1 MTGMSSMSPFTGS
14 GFRSGKARSSER
26 RCWDCR
32 KPMDTTT
39 RLVRCGHCH
48 DRRMATIAERRA
60 ASDVTPLVDD
70 RVVNEVCDNCGSPLV
85 VVRSRAGRFCTSECA
100 EAFELS

>member
-14 GFRSGKARSSER
+14 GFRATKPRPKGR

-60 ASDVTPLVDD
+60 QETTP
-70 RVVNEVCDNCGSPLV
+70 
-85 VVRSRAGRFCTSECA
+85 
-100 EAFELS
+100 

>member
-14 GFRSGKARSSER
+14 GFRATKPRPKER

-39 RLVRCGHCH
+39 KLVRCGHCH
-48 DRRMATIAERRA
+48 DHRMAAIAERRA
-60 ASDVTPLVDD
+60 ASLDVTPDVHTD
-70 RVVNEVCDNCGSPLV
+70 
-85 VVRSRAGRFCTSECA
+85 
-100 EAFELS
+100 

>member
-14 GFRSGKARSSER
+14 GFRATKPRPKER

-39 RLVRCGHCH
+39 KLVRCGHCH
-48 DRRMATIAERRA
+48 DQRMAEVRERRA
-60 ASDVTPLVDD
+60 SLS
-70 RVVNEVCDNCGSPLV
+70 SP
-85 VVRSRAGRFCTSECA
+85 GRTMSLPEQDPTDEEPA
-100 EAFELS
+100 R

>member
-14 GFRSGKARSSER
+14 GFRATKPRPKER

-48 DRRMATIAERRA
+48 DQRMRAIRDARDER
-60 ASDVTPLVDD
+60 ASLS
-70 RVVNEVCDNCGSPLV
+70 SP
-85 VVRSRAGRFCTSECA
+85 GRTMSLPEQDPTDEEPA
-100 EAFELS
+100 R

>member
-48 DRRMATIAERRA
+48 DRRMATIAERRGG
-60 ASDVTPLVDD
+60 SDVTPPAHTDGCPPTTTTTKEP
-70 RVVNEVCDNCGSPLV
+70 RP
-85 VVRSRAGRFCTSECA
+85 
-100 EAFELS
+100 

>member
-14 GFRSGKARSSER
+14 GFRTGKARSSER

-48 DRRMATIAERRA
+48 DHRMAEVRERRA
-60 ASDVTPLVDD
+60 GSAVTPDVHTDVGT
-70 RVVNEVCDNCGSPLV
+70 RQPAPIEV
-85 VVRSRAGRFCTSECA
+85 EQ
-100 EAFELS
+100 

>member
-14 GFRSGKARSSER
+14 GFRATKPRPKER

-48 DRRMATIAERRA
+48 DRRMAEVRERRA
-60 ASDVTPLVDD
+60 S
-70 RVVNEVCDNCGSPLV
+70 
-85 VVRSRAGRFCTSECA
+85 
-100 EAFELS
+100 LSQGPAHTDGCPPTTTTTKEPRP